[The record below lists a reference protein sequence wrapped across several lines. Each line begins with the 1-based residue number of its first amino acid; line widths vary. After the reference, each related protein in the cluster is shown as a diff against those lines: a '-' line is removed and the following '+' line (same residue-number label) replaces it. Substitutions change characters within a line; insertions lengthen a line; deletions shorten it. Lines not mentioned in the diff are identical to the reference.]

1 MILELKVPSP
11 GESITEVQIARWL
24 KKDGDYVQ
32 KEEEVC
38 EIDSDKATLTI
49 NSEQAGQIKIL
60 AKDGDT
66 VKVGSVVAKI
76 DTDAK
81 APAVVEKPATNGKAK
96 EAAPVA
102 AKASTPVKVAQEQT
116 SYASGTPSPAAKK
129 MMAESKNIGLLKI
142 FLYQLMK
149 YFNRERLIDEFGYG
163 SGRLCSFLVIG
174 V

>member
-66 VKVGSVVAKI
+66 VKVGSIIAKV

-81 APAVVEKPATNGKAK
+81 APAATEKPAAATNGKAK
-96 EAAPVA
+96 ETAPVA
-102 AKASTPVKVAQEQT
+102 AGYVTSISYST
-116 SYASGTPSPAAKK
+116 
-129 MMAESKNIGLLKI
+129 IG
-142 FLYQLMK
+142 
-149 YFNRERLIDEFGYG
+149 
-163 SGRLCSFLVIG
+163 
-174 V
+174 